1 MSTATAVTV
10 SRSASGRSETAG
22 SWDALSKRSNL
33 LRATGQERAANT
45 GMAEGVSER
54 MSWLLE
60 RAWSRGAASTT
71 VAASCLQGAHRC
83 SPHALLRDLA
93 CAALAARCNRRQA
106 GELVHGRA
114 LDLRAEITSMLA
126 HHPLPPSPTHH
137 MHQLLDA
144 AWIQVICVVDLL
156 LHARFL
162 FPGQANRCLL
172 KVDAMFQR
180 VLNTL
185 DNSLPWD
192 CDSASTRSVLCRQAR
207 STSVT
212 PAAGFGLDHSTSTA
226 HSRTLRRS
234 NSTPT
239 VRESV
244 SRSRWRRSS
253 HTSSPVLRLCVGEG
267 ALEADEVTSTRRERC
282 DRSASSGG
290 TPNGFACTSEE
301 EWEGEAK
308 LVAGSRGTQGYSCGK
323 EADGRGGQAEQSWKA
338 MLGCV

>member
-1 MSTATAVTV
+1 MPGVNVQTS
-10 SRSASGRSETAG
+10 SGQQ
-22 SWDALSKRSNL
+22 
-33 LRATGQERAANT
+33 GQESAAGT

-71 VAASCLQGAHRC
+71 AAARYLQGAHRC

-126 HHPLPPSPTHH
+126 HHPLPPSPTHR

-185 DNSLPWD
+185 DNSLPCD
-192 CDSASTRSVLCRQAR
+192 CDSASTGSVLQRQTR
-207 STSVT
+207 STPVT
-212 PAAGFGLDHSTSTA
+212 PAAGCGLDHSVSTT
-226 HSRTLRRS
+226 HSGALRRS
-234 NSTPT
+234 TSTPT

-244 SRSRWRRSS
+244 SRSSWRRLSP
-253 HTSSPVLRLCVGEG
+253 TSSPVLRLCIGEG
-267 ALEADEVTSTRRERC
+267 ALEADEVTSTRRVRC

-290 TPNGFACTSEE
+290 TPKGFACTSEE

-308 LVAGSRGTQGYSCGK
+308 SVAGSRGTQGYSCGK
-323 EADGRGGQAEQSWKA
+323 EADSKGGQAEQSWKA